1 MRIVPGDGVTQ
12 QRVSQPVHLDRV
24 HDMEVYDATA
34 ASRYDVTD
42 VVLREEVVGGEGADD
57 RLAEPI
63 HELERAIL
71 TTYWPLG
78 FDGVKG
84 DMTRSGKVEC
94 SLDCGMFDDG
104 CDDGDGDG
112 DAKM

>member
-1 MRIVPGDGVTQ
+1 
-12 QRVSQPVHLDRV
+12 
-24 HDMEVYDATA
+24 MEVYDATA

-42 VVLREEVVGGEGADD
+42 VVLREEVPPLNMAGEPTYLD
-57 RLAEPI
+57 
-63 HELERAIL
+63 ELERAIL

-84 DMTRSGKVEC
+84 DMTRSGKDTPRC

>member
-1 MRIVPGDGVTQ
+1 
-12 QRVSQPVHLDRV
+12 
-24 HDMEVYDATA
+24 MEVYDATA

-42 VVLREEVVGGEGADD
+42 VVLREEVPPLNMAGEPTYLD
-57 RLAEPI
+57 
-63 HELERAIL
+63 ELERAIL
-71 TTYWPLG
+71 TTYWLLG